1 MKDTTKERARL
12 HAPSNAKA
20 LVVLVAVAL
29 VASFAVWGCSPKA
42 TSDDAKAVGTS
53 TESTDGKTSAKA
65 GDGPDELS
73 AFSRFPPTSW
83 GGTTP
88 TSTPTTAAAPRAT
101 RWRTP

>member
-42 TSDDAKAVGTS
+42 TSDDAKAVGTDRKS
-53 TESTDGKTSAKA
+53 VV
-65 GDGPDELS
+65 
-73 AFSRFPPTSW
+73 
-83 GGTTP
+83 
-88 TSTPTTAAAPRAT
+88 
-101 RWRTP
+101 